1 MVGINYSKR
10 TRFPNR
16 TRGKISDEED
26 QLGLNRDRLST
37 FSFSDNRPAAARR
50 SRPPIPGEEGDGAD
64 AGEEGDGADPPAVA
78 GRDRRGDDR
87 SFGVDNFHNNVNI
100 DRSATKLGS
109 LAGRAEP
116 AAASD
121 RQTNHADRLSTFSL
135 SSADGR
141 EDGGEDPPPDGAAPG
156 DAGAAPPPRGA
167 SDHMER
173 LGTFSFAAAGAGDPS
188 ARPPGPAAGGR
199 RDGR

>member
-1 MVGINYSKR
+1 MESPNIHLNSHMVGINYSKR
-10 TRFPNR
+10 KRFPNR

-121 RQTNHADRLSTFSL
+121 GQTNHADRLSTFSL
-135 SSADGR
+135 SSADGS
-141 EDGGEDPPPDGAAPG
+141 EDVGEDPPPDG
-156 DAGAAPPPRGA
+156 DVQYNK
-167 SDHMER
+167 
-173 LGTFSFAAAGAGDPS
+173 
-188 ARPPGPAAGGR
+188 
-199 RDGR
+199 